1 MPFDGNTK
9 TEVDILNEMAATLAT
24 PDKWCQGVWEIGER
38 HCLGAAL
45 LLADGSPLYSN
56 LEPKTSA
63 ARTVLSAMVKQIT
76 SNNLASISPWPEVCC
91 FNNSHSH
98 GQVLDLIARTR
109 RMFEKETVYAV

>member
-24 PDKWCQGVWEIGER
+24 PDKWCQGAWEIGER

-45 LLADGSPLYSN
+45 LFADGSYGNFEL
-56 LEPKTSA
+56 KTKA
-63 ARTVLSAMVKQIT
+63 ARTVLHAMVEQMT
-76 SNNLASISPWPEVCC
+76 HNWSGEWPWDEVCL

-109 RMFEKETVYAV
+109 RVFEEETVYAV

>member
-24 PDKWCQGVWEIGER
+24 PDKWCQGAWKIGER

-45 LLADGSPLYSN
+45 LFADGSPPFGN
-56 LEPKTSA
+56 LELKTSA
-63 ARTVLSAMVKQIT
+63 ARAVLHAMVEQMIT
-76 SNNLASISPWPEVCC
+76 MPRALSPWNEVCL
-91 FNNSHSH
+91 FNNTHSH

-109 RMFEKETVYAV
+109 RVFEEETVYAV

>member
-1 MPFDGNTK
+1 MPFDGTTK

-24 PDKWCQGVWEIGER
+24 PDKWCQYAWEIGER

-45 LLADGSPLYSN
+45 LLADGSSFNGVLK
-56 LEPKTSA
+56 LKTSA
-63 ARTVLSAMVKQIT
+63 ARTVLRAMVRRMALD
-76 SNNLASISPWPEVCC
+76 NLPAISLWHEVCS
-91 FNNSHSH
+91 FNNNHSH